1 VKILVLVAIAALAI
15 GCKREAPLP
24 PVAVTKVADIIEV
37 NTSGGFVDSI
47 ALAPDGSVAATGQR
61 NGPIRLW
68 AAADPKEPI
77 ALDGQ
82 RQAIVDLAFA
92 PSRRLLAS
100 LGRHKESALRFWQPD
115 ERTGGKT
122 WIEAT
127 AVPVGRCLALRFDG
141 SGALLAVM
149 CEREVL
155 LVDVATRRESSRLS
169 NPHKEALTAFDLTPD
184 GSKLLTAGHEGDVTV
199 WDALAATPIRTF
211 SVARSRR
218 PGQLPQGMPAPEVF
232 AVVVAL
238 SPDGSRAAAVTIE
251 GTVYVWETA
260 TGKELLSEADPE
272 AGGPPTGSLRF
283 TGDGQLLAP
292 RGDRY
297 GMRLIDVARKT
308 SRKVLAGG
316 KAYHTVAI
324 TNDATAFATV
334 TSVLAGSR
342 LTYDVEIWKISPA
355 GD

>member
-1 VKILVLVAIAALAI
+1 VKILPVVAAVAALAI
-15 GCKREAPLP
+15 GCGREAPLP
-24 PVAVTKVADIIEV
+24 SLAVAKVADLVEV
-37 NTSGGFVDSI
+37 NTSGGFVDSV
-47 ALAPDGSVAATGQR
+47 ALAPDGSLVATGQR

-82 RQAIVDLAFA
+82 RQAVVDLAFA
-92 PSRRLLAS
+92 PNGRMLAS

-115 ERTGGKT
+115 ERTSGKT

-141 SGALLAVM
+141 AGTLLAVM
-149 CEREVL
+149 CDREVL

-169 NPHKEALTAFDLTPD
+169 NPHKEELKAFDLTPD
-184 GSKLLTAGHEGDVTV
+184 GSKLVTAGHEGDVTV

-218 PGQLPQGMPAPEVF
+218 PGRLPQGMPAPEVF

-238 SPDGSRAAAVTIE
+238 SPDGARAAAVTIE

-260 TGKELLSEADPE
+260 TGAELLSEADAE

-283 TGDGQLLAP
+283 AKDGQLLAP

-308 SRKVLAGG
+308 SRKVTAGG

-324 TNDATAFATV
+324 TNDATAYAAV
-334 TSVLAGSR
+334 TSVVAGGR
-342 LTYDVEIWKISPA
+342 LSYDVEIWKIE
-355 GD
+355 